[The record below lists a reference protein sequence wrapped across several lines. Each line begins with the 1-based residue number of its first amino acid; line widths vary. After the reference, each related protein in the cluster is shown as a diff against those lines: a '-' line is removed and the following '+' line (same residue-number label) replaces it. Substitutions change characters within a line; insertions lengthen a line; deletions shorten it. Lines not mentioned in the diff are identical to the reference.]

1 MFGSF
6 TVTAALWHVTVR
18 RAEPRSERR
27 PPPHTADSE
36 RVWFEV
42 NPIKG
47 QGLQKY
53 KTLGSPDFGTL
64 PNTPR
69 WAERWMRWSYRS
81 ALPQTQPCDFI
92 QVRGR
97 GWRGESSL
105 QSQQT
110 RRWRATDNCAHAE
123 HLQAF
128 QWKPG
133 DQRLLEAFFSLYKNK
148 SEFRGFCLCKDFHKD
163 FHKLTKSSGTSLSIS
178 WCFDMFYT
186 LNISPFQHVFWYSR
200 RS

>member
-110 RRWRATDNCAHAE
+110 RRWRATDTVH
-123 HLQAF
+123 
-128 QWKPG
+128 
-133 DQRLLEAFFSLYKNK
+133 
-148 SEFRGFCLCKDFHKD
+148 
-163 FHKLTKSSGTSLSIS
+163 
-178 WCFDMFYT
+178 T
-186 LNISPFQHVFWYSR
+186 LNIYR
-200 RS
+200 RSNENQVINVFLRLFSHYTKTKVSSEDSVYVKISTKIFINWPNPAEPLYPFLDVLTWFTH